1 VHLPI
6 PTRVAG
12 VRDSKNQ
19 EWMQAFAQETGVA
32 VLAPDLFR
40 GNPWDEDKFGG
51 DTQSVQYETWRS
63 QHYVAA
69 RVLTDIADAAL
80 FLRTKSVVPQK
91 TGVPTEGSRDD
102 MPMYASVDQ
111 PTFERICAIGF
122 CLGGGRLLEA
132 IATDCNLG
140 QVTTLPC
147 NIAEQ
152 HCRALHQCCLVYN
165 CNIALFT
172 SPANKNICM
181 FKSVSLKQLLI
192 IYI

>member
-1 VHLPI
+1 
-6 PTRVAG
+6 VAG

-19 EWMQAFAQETGVA
+19 EWMQAFAEETGVA

-91 TGVPTEGSRDD
+91 TGVATEGSPDD
-102 MPMYASVDQ
+102 VRMYASVNHV
-111 PTFERICAIGF
+111 RICAIGF

-132 IATDCNLG
+132 IATECPLG
-140 QVTTLPC
+140 QVTTLPS
-147 NIAEQ
+147 
-152 HCRALHQCCLVYN
+152 LHQLQTRTFACLN
-165 CNIALFT
+165 HFL
-172 SPANKNICM
+172 
-181 FKSVSLKQLLI
+181 
-192 IYI
+192 